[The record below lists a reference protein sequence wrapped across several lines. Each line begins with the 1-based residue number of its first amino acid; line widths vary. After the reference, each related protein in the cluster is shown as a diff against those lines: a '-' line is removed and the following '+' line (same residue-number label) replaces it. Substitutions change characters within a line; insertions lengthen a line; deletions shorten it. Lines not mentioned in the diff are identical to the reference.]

1 MSAQDN
7 LKLAKKIYESFNNN
21 EIDNLLNY
29 FSDSAVAIH
38 VPTNV
43 TFNGK
48 EGFRQATEIW
58 KGAFSDAK
66 CDIKNTIVSDDY
78 IVTEFNGIG
87 THDGIL
93 ETPMGKIG
101 PTGKKINVPFVEI
114 LKIKNG
120 KIQGSKLY
128 FDVAT
133 MMQQLELTAEKV

>member
-21 EIDNLLNY
+21 EIDKLVGFYADN
-29 FSDSAVAIH
+29 SVAVH
-38 VPTNV
+38 VPTNL
-43 TFNGK
+43 TFKGK
-48 EGFRQATEIW
+48 EGFKQATKIW

-66 CDIKNTIVSDDY
+66 CEIKNTIINDDY

-87 THDGIL
+87 TNDGIL
-93 ETPMGKIG
+93 ETPVGEVG
-101 PTGKKINVPFVEI
+101 PTGKKVNIPFVEI

-120 KIQGSKLY
+120 KVQESKLY

-133 MMQQLELTAEKV
+133 MMHQLEITTEKV